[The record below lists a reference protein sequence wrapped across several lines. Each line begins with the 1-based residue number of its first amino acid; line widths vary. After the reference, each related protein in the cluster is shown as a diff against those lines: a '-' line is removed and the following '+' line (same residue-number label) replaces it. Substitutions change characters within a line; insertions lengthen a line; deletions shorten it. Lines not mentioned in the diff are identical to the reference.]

1 VQLIR
6 ELNELRT
13 DEQKLKIQVKQVQ
26 SNIHSAGRIKGSIST
41 SNEGFTQKR
50 LRVQSAVI
58 PRGREIAEAKQE
70 KEEMDMDLK
79 RLEIELA

>member
-13 DEQKLKIQVKQVQ
+13 EEQKLKILLKQVQ
-26 SNIHSAGRIKGSIST
+26 ANISSAGKMKVSVNT

-58 PRGREIAEAKQE
+58 PRGREIA
-70 KEEMDMDLK
+70 
-79 RLEIELA
+79 

>member
-1 VQLIR
+1 M
-6 ELNELRT
+6 
-13 DEQKLKIQVKQVQ
+13 Q
-26 SNIHSAGRIKGSIST
+26 SNIHSAGRKKGSINT
-41 SNEGFTQKR
+41 SNKGFTQKR

-58 PRGREIAEAKQE
+58 PRGREIAKAKQE